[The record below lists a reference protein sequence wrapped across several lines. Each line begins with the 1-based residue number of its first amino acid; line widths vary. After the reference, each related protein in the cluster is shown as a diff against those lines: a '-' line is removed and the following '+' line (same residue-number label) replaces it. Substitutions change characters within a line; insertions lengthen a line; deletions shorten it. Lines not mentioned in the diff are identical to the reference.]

1 MADILENKPTDDYEI
16 LTETGWEALA
26 SINKTVDYDMV
37 TIMTKD
43 FSIDVAHEHKFVD
56 VNDNPIFAKDLR
68 TGKVVKTQNGL
79 QEVTMIIAHV
89 LPRPMYSPTVNS
101 NDHRYYANG
110 FLNYNTTVVGIFAL
124 HYTLFNKDKTIAVL
138 ANKMQGAI
146 EILDRIKVIMEE
158 LPPFLKPGIVEYNK
172 KSVVLEN
179 GCKIVAAASSPSS
192 VRGLAINCLAGD
204 NRVSLRDEDTGEILH
219 TNLTDLKNLLIDQA
233 SIKE

>member
-1 MADILENKPTDDYEI
+1 MADIIENKNLDDYEI
-16 LTETGWEALA
+16 LTETGWEEVV
-26 SINKTVDYDMV
+26 SINKTVDYEM
-37 TIMTKD
+37 MTVQTSD
-43 FSIDVAHEHKFVD
+43 FSIDVAYEHKFVD
-56 VNDNPIFAKDLR
+56 ENDEPIFAKDLLI
-68 TGKVVKTQNGL
+68 GKKLKTQKGIQSVKRL
-79 QEVTMIIAHV
+79 IVHDTKVE
-89 LPRPMYSPTVNS
+89 MYSPTVKS

-124 HYTLFNKDKTIAVL
+124 HYTLFNKNKTIAVL

-158 LPPFLKPGIVEYNK
+158 LPAFLKPGIVEYNK

-204 NRVSLRDEDTGEILH
+204 NKVTLRDEDTGEILH
-219 TNLTDLKNLLIDQA
+219 TNFTDLKNLLMDQT
-233 SIKE
+233 IEKE